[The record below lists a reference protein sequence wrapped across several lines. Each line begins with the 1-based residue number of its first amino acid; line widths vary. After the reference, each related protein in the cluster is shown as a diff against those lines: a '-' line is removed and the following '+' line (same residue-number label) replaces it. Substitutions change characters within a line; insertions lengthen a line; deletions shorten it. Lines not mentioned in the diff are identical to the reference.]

1 MGRDTLNAY
10 ITHSMKMDPNKM
22 WNEIYSTI
30 VEVYQNTEVH
40 FAKAV
45 ANYPNREAFFEMVRF
60 DFVIDEDLNVYLMEA
75 NMSPNLSSAHFPAN
89 ALLYEQVVHSVLR
102 LVGIVGRSVAHP
114 KQTLEEEQMQVQD
127 KDLLVSPHTCS
138 TPECTAGSAAA
149 CTLAQ
154 CELCRQCLT
163 EADLTALRRAWLE
176 RKNQFATTRIFPP
189 PVSRKGDLLAGLE
202 GSNRKMASWF
212 KGKCL
217 MDASWCDI

>member
-1 MGRDTLNAY
+1 MSLIPRKPSKKSKCRSNLELRRHFQSTCTL
-10 ITHSMKMDPNKM
+10 IQSHGPGS
-22 WNEIYSTI
+22 
-30 VEVYQNTEVH
+30 
-40 FAKAV
+40 
-45 ANYPNREAFFEMVRF
+45 
-60 DFVIDEDLNVYLMEA
+60 
-75 NMSPNLSSAHFPAN
+75 SPASLP
-89 ALLYEQVVHSVLR
+89 L
-102 LVGIVGRSVAHP
+102 
-114 KQTLEEEQMQVQD
+114 QVQD

-149 CTLAQ
+149 CSLAQ
-154 CELCRQCLT
+154 CELCRSQNLDTSCSFSTEKSCSFNTVPGRQCLT

-202 GSNRKMASWF
+202 GSNRKMASWY